1 MFNSLSIAV
10 TEPLHYKIHN
20 FTSEVFKK
28 WNRHHVAIPSP
39 ECVKALLPPVE
50 MAHIIYYA
58 LVRLENRATG
68 QEFHSPDMP
77 MELQFREL
85 LHDGATFH
93 CHSHLNSPNPGPSA
107 ASCEVCAWKSN
118 LYGVVPLEASTIEY
132 IVGRFMEDPFNTIV
146 DAFKPRVTPKVSGE
160 DIEEMKS
167 RLDNSALC
175 SQMSH
180 THV

>member
-1 MFNSLSIAV
+1 
-10 TEPLHYKIHN
+10 
-20 FTSEVFKK
+20 
-28 WNRHHVAIPSP
+28 
-39 ECVKALLPPVE
+39 
-50 MAHIIYYA
+50 MAHIIYPA

-68 QEFHSPDMP
+68 QELHSPDMP
-77 MELQFREL
+77 MELHFREL

-93 CHSHLNSPNPGPSA
+93 CHLHLNSPNPGPSA

-118 LYGVVPLEASTIEY
+118 LYGLVLPLEASTIEY
-132 IVGRFMEDPFNTIV
+132 IVGRFMEDPFNTVV
-146 DAFKPRVTPKVSGE
+146 DVFKPRATPKVSEG

-167 RLDNSALC
+167 RLDTSTLR